1 MLLEKQPIK
10 RITCSQAKT
19 NKQQSEYPF
28 DRFASIRRYSSFDF
42 LKKDPSWIIIIADTN
57 GQFNLCRQRC
67 TLIQEDGGS
76 EPYASY
82 QLTNFID
89 DAVRNAFTS
98 PVDNSIIFFADHQG
112 TENYQIYAINDS
124 FHSWPR
130 PITQNPTARY
140 EWGGKSYEYACLC
153 KRPG

>member
-1 MLLEKQPIK
+1 MSK
-10 RITCSQAKT
+10 R

-28 DRFASIRRYSSFDF
+28 DRFSSIRRYSSFDF
-42 LKKDPSWIIIIADTN
+42 LKKDPSWIIYIADTN
-57 GQFNLCRQRC
+57 GQFNLWRQRC
-67 TLIQEDGGS
+67 TLIQKDGCS

-98 PVDNSIIFFADHQG
+98 PLDNSIIFFADHQG
-112 TENYQIYAINDS
+112 TENFQIYIINDS

-130 PITQNPTARY
+130 PITQNPKTRQ
-140 EWGGKSYEYACLC
+140 L
-153 KRPG
+153 